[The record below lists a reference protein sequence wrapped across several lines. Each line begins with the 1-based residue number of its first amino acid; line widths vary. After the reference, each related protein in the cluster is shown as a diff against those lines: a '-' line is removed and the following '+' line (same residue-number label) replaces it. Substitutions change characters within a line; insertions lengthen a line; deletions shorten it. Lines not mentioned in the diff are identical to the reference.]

1 MSENG
6 NEFLDIGTW
15 LLHNVHNAFKKALK
29 ELAFDI
35 DQFAVE
41 TRSLKLSSARREDYA
56 IMEEVDNLLAK

>member
-1 MSENG
+1 M
-6 NEFLDIGTW
+6 
-15 LLHNVHNAFKKALK
+15 LHNVHNVFKKALK

>member
-1 MSENG
+1 M
-6 NEFLDIGTW
+6 
-15 LLHNVHNAFKKALK
+15 LHNVHNAFKKALK

-41 TRSLKLSSARREDYA
+41 THSLKLSSAKREDYA